1 MARKETNIYKR
12 KDGRWEARYVKEI
25 GLDGRKKYG
34 SVYGRTYIEAQQKR
48 LEILRS
54 IRPYRA
60 TSNSSVLSD
69 IMREWLQ
76 SVQHNIKPNTFQK
89 YDSVIRNHV
98 ETHFLGKTNI
108 RFLTEK
114 SISDYANQKAE
125 SGLSVKT
132 VNDILN
138 DILIV
143 ISMAL
148 NYAEEVYHIPKVKV
162 NFLKARAKEMR
173 ILDISEQKR
182 LEAFLIKEI
191 NLYKFAI
198 LLALYTGVRIGE
210 LCALDWSDI
219 TDEIKIS
226 KTFYR
231 IKRGN
236 RTVLEIAEPKTPSS
250 NRVIPVPGCIHD
262 YIEQF
267 RSYGS
272 VLKNRNGNRVEPRL
286 LQLTFEKYITECGL
300 PKTIF
305 HTLRHT
311 FATRCVE
318 AGFDIKSLSEILGHT
333 DVKTTLNK
341 YVHSSMEQKQKN
353 MVLLNF
359 VS

>member
-34 SVYGRTYIEAQQKR
+34 SVYGGTYTEAQQKR
-48 LEILRS
+48 LEIMQS
-54 IRPYRA
+54 IRPYGA
-60 TSNSSVLSD
+60 SSNSFVLSN
-69 IMREWLQ
+69 IMWEWLQ
-76 SVQHNIKPNTFQK
+76 SIRNSVKPNTFQK
-89 YDSVIRNHV
+89 YESVIRNHI
-98 ETHFLGKTNI
+98 ETHFLGKTNF
-108 RFLTEK
+108 RFLTAK
-114 SISDYANQKAE
+114 SISDYANQKVE

-132 VNDILN
+132 VNDIL
-138 DILIV
+138 IV
-143 ISMAL
+143 IGLAL
-148 NYAEEVYHIPKVKV
+148 NYAEEVHRIPKVKV
-162 NFLKARAKEMR
+162 SLLKVHAKEMR
-173 ILDISEQKR
+173 VLDISEQKR
-182 LEAFLIKEI
+182 LEAFLVNEM
-191 NLYKFAI
+191 NLYKFAV
-198 LLALYTGVRIGE
+198 LLALYTGIRIGE
-210 LCALDWSDI
+210 LCALDWCDI

-250 NRVIPVPGCIHD
+250 NRVIPVPECIRD

-267 RSYGS
+267 RGYGS

-286 LQLTFEKYITECGL
+286 LQLTFEKYIAECGL
-300 PKTIF
+300 PKTNF
-305 HTLRHT
+305 HALRHT

-318 AGFDIKSLSEILGHT
+318 AGFDNKSLSEILGHT

-341 YVHSSMEQKQKN
+341 YVHSSMKQKQKN
-353 MVLLNF
+353 MDLLNL